1 VQLFGTGNFFV
12 VPYKSFLSIR
22 CIIGLL
28 ALMSVILFSGYTTT
42 LTSFLT
48 VQKLKPIVNS
58 FQELASSKQYQL
70 VQPLQL
76 STGTIFLVGTYLSIH
91 IYSSII
97 VFPHFLFMKNAT
109 TEPFKT
115 LGKSLRQ
122 NPNLLITDFPD
133 SLAQKL
139 LDYNGVYAHVK

>member
-1 VQLFGTGNFFV
+1 MAFQ
-12 VPYKSFLSIR
+12 SFLSIR
-22 CIIGLL
+22 FIIGLL

-76 STGTIFLVGTYLSIH
+76 STGTIFLVGTLCLKRS
-91 IYSSII
+91 
-97 VFPHFLFMKNAT
+97 
-109 TEPFKT
+109 
-115 LGKSLRQ
+115 
-122 NPNLLITDFPD
+122 
-133 SLAQKL
+133 
-139 LDYNGVYAHVK
+139 